1 MFEKTSIPEK
11 LTKRDLL
18 KILKKEASK
27 ISIKDIMDA
36 TIYLREETKYMPV
49 KEREEFIKRFTKAF
63 FNRMRDVKNEKD
75 RKEYNRLVNTKKLGE
90 FIEFLDEQ
98 LKNAK
103 NKPEKCFQEIAR
115 IISVYATFIREEPI
129 HPVGTRFPGGL
140 MVKKR
145 KNVYYCPVKEKQ
157 MDTPGALCRFCVSV
171 QDPDVI

>member
-1 MFEKTSIPEK
+1 MIEKTSIPER

-18 KILKKEASK
+18 KILKREASRV
-27 ISIKDIMDA
+27 SIGDIMAA
-36 TIYLREETKYMPV
+36 TIYLREETKYMPAR
-49 KEREEFIKRFTKAF
+49 EREEFIKRFTKAF

-75 RKEYNRLVNTKKLGE
+75 RKEYNRPVDTKRLGE

-98 LKNAK
+98 FKNARS
-103 NKPEKCFQEIAR
+103 KPEKCFQKIAR

-171 QDPDVI
+171 QDPEVI

>member
-1 MFEKTSIPEK
+1 MLEDIHEK

-18 KILKKEASK
+18 KILKREASK

-36 TIYLREETKYMPV
+36 TLYLKEETKYMSAR
-49 KEREEFIKRFTKAF
+49 EQEEFIKRFTKAF
-63 FNRMRDVKNEKD
+63 FRRMRDVKNEKD
-75 RKEYNRLVNTKKLGE
+75 KKEYGELIDTEKLRD

-103 NKPEKCFQEIAR
+103 GKPEECFQKIAR
-115 IISVYATFIREEPI
+115 IISLYATFIKEEPI

-157 MDTPGALCRFCVSV
+157 MNTPGALCRFCVTV
-171 QDPDVI
+171 QDPDVA

>member
-1 MFEKTSIPEK
+1 MLEKTSIPEI

-27 ISIKDIMDA
+27 ISIGDIIDA
-36 TIYLREETKYMPV
+36 TIYLREETRYMLAH
-49 KEREEFIKRFTKAF
+49 EREEFIKRFTKAF

-75 RKEYNRLVNTKKLGE
+75 REEYGELVDTEKLRE

-103 NKPEKCFQEIAR
+103 DKPEKCFQKIAR
-115 IISVYATFIREEPI
+115 IISLYATFIKEEPI

-157 MDTPGALCRFCVSV
+157 IDTPAALCRFCVSV
-171 QDPDVI
+171 QDPNVD